1 MALHHNPR
9 IVTDGLVLAL
19 DAGDI
24 NSYPGSG
31 TTWYDLSGN
40 GYDAPSV
47 GSPTYNSST
56 RSFSFDGIDD
66 RFAADISTTFDLYCI
81 EVAFK
86 PHKEIAP
93 NVAPDGLD
101 YSLIGV
107 RASAGNNNGINV
119 YEWTG
124 GMTNETVSIWSH
136 VSGRATAMTT
146 TVSLAF
152 HIMNFNWNSSTY
164 DIWLDGEKQSTIARD
179 TGHAQLIQG
188 VTHIDPGYNI
198 GFGYYHS
205 GNIATVRAY
214 NRSLTDD
221 EVLQNY
227 EAQKTRFGL

>member
-9 IVTDGLVLAL
+9 IATSGLQLAL
-19 DAGDI
+19 DAADI
-24 NSYPGSG
+24 NSYRGSVS
-31 TTWYDLSGN
+31 TWYDLSGN

-47 GSPTYNSST
+47 GTPTYDSAT
-56 RSFSFDGIDD
+56 RSFSFDGTDD
-66 RFAADISTTFDLYCI
+66 RFAAQITTPFDLYCL

-86 PHKEIAP
+86 PHKEIAS
-93 NVAPDGLD
+93 NVAPNGND

-136 VSGRATAMTT
+136 DGFATGITD
-146 TVSLAF
+146 TVTLAF
-152 HIMNFNWNSSTY
+152 HIMTFNWNGSTY
-164 DIWLDGEKQSTIARD
+164 DIWLDGEKKSTIQRS
-179 TGHAQLIQG
+179 TGHAALIQG
-188 VTHIDPGYNI
+188 VDYIDPGYSV
-198 GFGYYHS
+198 GYSYYHS

-214 NRSLTDD
+214 NRALSDA
-221 EVLQNY
+221 EVLDNY

>member
-1 MALHHNPR
+1 MGMHHNPR
-9 IVTDGLVLAL
+9 IVRDGLVLAL
-19 DAGDI
+19 DAADV

-40 GYDAPSV
+40 DFDAPSV
-47 GSPTYNSST
+47 GSPTYDST
-56 RSFSFDGIDD
+56 SRSFSFDGTDD
-66 RFAADISTTFDLYCI
+66 RFAAEVTTPFDLYSL

-93 NVAPDGLD
+93 NTSPNGSD
-101 YSLIGV
+101 YSLLGI

-136 VSGRATAMTT
+136 DGFATGITT
-146 TVSLAF
+146 TVTLAF
-152 HIMNFNWNSSTY
+152 HIMAFNWNGSTY
-164 DIWLDGEKQSTIARD
+164 DIWLDGEKQSTIARS
-179 TGHAQLIQG
+179 TGHAALIAG
-188 VTHIDPGYNI
+188 VDYIDPGYSV
-198 GFGYYHS
+198 GYDYYHS
-205 GNIATVRAY
+205 GNISAVRAY
-214 NRSLTDD
+214 NRALSDD

>member
-9 IVTDGLVLAL
+9 IVTSGLVLAL
-19 DAGDI
+19 DAADI

-31 TTWYDLSGN
+31 TTWKDLSGN

-47 GSPTYNSST
+47 GSPTYDSST
-56 RSFSFDGIDD
+56 KSFSFDGTDD
-66 RFAADISTTFDLYCI
+66 RFAAEVTTPFDLYCL

-93 NVAPDGLD
+93 NVGATGDD

-119 YEWTG
+119 YEWTS

-136 VSGRATAMTT
+136 DGFATGITT
-146 TVSLAF
+146 TVTLGF
-152 HIMNFNWNSSTY
+152 HIMAFNWNGSTY
-164 DIWLDGEKQSTIARD
+164 DIWLDGEKQSTIARS
-179 TGHAQLIQG
+179 TGHAALIAG
-188 VTHIDPGYNI
+188 VDYIDPGYNV
-198 GFGYYHS
+198 GYNYYHS

-214 NRSLTDD
+214 NRSLTDI